1 MFGVVSG
8 YKVVAWIRYA
18 FKVNTKCDL
27 QVNNMC
33 EAFNNV
39 IMEYRE
45 KPIITLLEG
54 IRFYI
59 SSRIVKL
66 RTILMRYEGS
76 ICPKVQQIIEK
87 NKKACEAWKPHWC
100 CDADLSLFKV
110 SKGMGKFVVNLKQYT
125 CSCRKWELTGIPCT
139 HSIACM

>member
-1 MFGVVSG
+1 MKELMWMAGQATTIPNWEKAMLQIKN
-8 YKVVAWIRYA
+8 YDEEAWKDLQKLNPACWTRFA

-39 IMEYRE
+39 IMGYRH

-76 ICPKVQQIIEK
+76 ICPKIQKIMEK
-87 NKKACEAWKPHWC
+87 K
-100 CDADLSLFKV
+100 
-110 SKGMGKFVVNLKQYT
+110 
-125 CSCRKWELTGIPCT
+125 
-139 HSIACM
+139 

>member
-1 MFGVVSG
+1 MS
-8 YKVVAWIRYA
+8 
-18 FKVNTKCDL
+18 
-27 QVNNMC
+27 

-39 IMEYRE
+39 IMEYID

-87 NKKACEAWKPHWC
+87 KKHVKHDNHIDLMMLICLCLRLSQRALLRASEARFSG
-100 CDADLSLFKV
+100 AL
-110 SKGMGKFVVNLKQYT
+110 SKGGKMHGVAANVYLWKTSEKPKETGQNENSKFG
-125 CSCRKWELTGIPCT
+125 SCIYV
-139 HSIACM
+139 

>member
-1 MFGVVSG
+1 MKESMWMATRATTIPDQDKAMNQIKS
-8 YKVVAWIRYA
+8 YDIEAWKDLERLNPTAWTRYA

-39 IMEYRE
+39 IMEYRD

-59 SSRIVKL
+59 SSKIVKL
-66 RTILMRYEGS
+66 RTILVRYEGS

-87 NKKACEAWKPHWC
+87 NKKKHVKHGDHIGLVMLICLC
-100 CDADLSLFKV
+100 LRC
-110 SKGMGKFVVNLKQYT
+110 
-125 CSCRKWELTGIPCT
+125 
-139 HSIACM
+139 